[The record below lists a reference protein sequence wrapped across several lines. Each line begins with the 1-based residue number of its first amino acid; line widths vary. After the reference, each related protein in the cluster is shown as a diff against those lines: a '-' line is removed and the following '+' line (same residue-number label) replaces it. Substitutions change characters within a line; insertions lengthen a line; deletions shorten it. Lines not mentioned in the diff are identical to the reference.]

1 MSPWLSNYKWTWNI
15 SIHLYH
21 HHAQWL
27 ISTGWT
33 QAHKGCVVCSDT
45 DRSTVCVC
53 PSLLIWQAPM
63 TLVSMAYFPLV
74 CFLISAKTVLL
85 CPSFLLVISL
95 PRLYTVLTFHPSPF
109 SVSSH
114 SLPSSLCLS
123 LSLSH
128 PYILPV
134 TALWPSTVVAP
145 VHSAWSWF
153 WLMHVCM
160 F

>member
-21 HHAQWL
+21 HHARWL

-45 DRSTVCVC
+45 DRSPVCVC
-53 PSLLIWQAPM
+53 PSRLIWQAPM

-74 CFLISAKTVLL
+74 SFLIPVKTVLL

-95 PRLYTVLTFHPSPF
+95 PCIHCADLP
-109 SVSSH
+109 
-114 SLPSSLCLS
+114 SLPFLCLFPLPPFLPLS
-123 LSLSH
+123 LSVTLSSVH
-128 PYILPV
+128 PSCDGS
-134 TALWPSTVVAP
+134 LWPSTVVSP